1 MQCQQSQQAYA
12 PVTVDMRALIDKVL
26 ARYSGEFTV
35 FRELLQNSD
44 DAGCDA
50 AEIRFET
57 AVFVGLNPEAAMKTG
72 PPMLAELQTVN
83 VSRWT
88 FRNHGKP
95 FTPQDWDRLPR
106 IALGNPDPRKVGAFG
121 VGFYSLFSVTERPC
135 VSSGGREM
143 EFLWNDENQLYY
155 RFSGL
160 PQTTTKDLWT
170 TFKMPL
176 REDAPMPPVSEFMQF
191 LSSSI
196 TFMVHLKDV
205 TVFFDNHPVGQ
216 INKSVGQ
223 TKAIRIPTE
232 LERSSSQKIM
242 FVESVQQY
250 PITIKAK
257 IMHPQYGSMHKTTLD
272 LTVFTADVEVTVG
285 EKLTKELRRC
295 IKKDPPSRLKYSL
308 IYTGKDEYDQSYV
321 DEQKHPREF
330 PSPFRGLRADLDG
343 ATHTRLFI
351 GHATA
356 QTTGIGGH
364 MASYFIPTVER
375 ESIDLVDRNVAIW
388 NRELL
393 YVGGF
398 LCRAVYEWELSKIQ
412 NAWEEAAAGKQL
424 QDQRFLHLLKFFT
437 FHHSTPSPQVAK
449 LLMKSF
455 YGCSTLPLLFLSSV
469 GVCRAPDVRAFDME
483 CAKFV
488 KSLPMLS
495 EDATGYCEHFIT
507 RLPDQ
512 HKIGA
517 ITPSDVVRD
526 LRCHNLDVEELVA
539 CLRWWITITSR
550 RDDWNPNTDDLLD
563 AATLRGTCG
572 TIRLSS
578 ITYFIDPE
586 ALGLHI
592 PPNGPLP
599 LSLIPLDIGK
609 HFNREGLISFGWKEF
624 TVASWL
630 QYISHPEVMSAD
642 EQYDFTRSTE
652 WASCVL
658 ITLRRVWP
666 RLSEDMRRESRD
678 VFSNKP
684 CIPTSKALH
693 CPECSYLP
701 IVDNAL
707 FDRLGLPIVSR
718 DLGFE
723 VDEDMKRFLLFIGV
737 RKNPP
742 VQNLLDQMLLGGDW
756 TMFDLVDYLLRE
768 QSSLTSEDY
777 YILKSSEIFCAE
789 EETTLYRV
797 NELYPPVEIFRS
809 LGLPV
814 IKWSRRL
821 EWMDTL
827 PEAQLLYDLGL
838 NHFPPLRKI
847 VELCSSRHVEV
858 QGTAFEYL
866 CNNLQSQYPH
876 YKPENFR
883 DVEFIPAESRG
894 RTCLRRLGEVYSG
907 TQWKP
912 LGFSVVQDRYLS
924 APLLHQLGIAQH
936 PSSSKLLDLLE
947 TTPPPDEETAVH
959 WFEALVDHI
968 RSFSHTDL
976 TKLSGL
982 PIVPTGPSNALKL
995 LPPTKCYLDQGAKSP
1010 LYAKLFVFVDFGP
1023 DANYFLSICGSKN
1036 TVSVDDVAEI
1046 LAENPERFCELAGG
1060 YEGFLR
1066 ELRNLASHSQDISL
1080 ETLHKLSHKPALLGI
1095 RRKKREGKA
1104 GWDYEHRFLTS
1115 QGITIVDDIDH
1126 YHLFS
1131 DCLFIAPRDKVLESF
1146 YGTLGCSLL
1155 SKLVKERWNDLR
1167 EVPATETSL
1176 KVQSLILARL
1186 PLFIQNYSDA
1196 EPIITVPS
1204 SPDHFKVKACKKIVV
1219 SKALVTGNVK
1229 RTRDVWA
1236 IARHEGGCVEL
1247 WISKM
1252 AKRDMYDVATSLCRL
1267 LFGSVNMDAARHLET
1282 ILSGDLAHL
1291 ERKGFLDWSGS
1302 SQRLI
1307 TNSYNTGDQTSQ
1319 QRRHRHGAENEAKK
1333 ERSTGSASTTNSPQ
1347 QSTLDSQPD
1356 PQLSCK
1362 RLPGT
1367 FEATPQ
1373 FPPLSHSA
1381 DSASLKVYGTSN
1393 VVGDEPLDTVRHCAS
1408 LSRPSGGVIPLTYI
1422 RNNVDKAIKACS
1434 SGGENPAIHV
1444 GVNQFLSSD
1453 FCRVS
1458 ADVGRLLPIG
1468 KMKNVVVCVDEGM
1481 SNANTFMERMHGPLA
1496 RFVDIITALSKI
1508 YGISTTNLRV
1518 FYDVSGGCIA
1528 FNCRGTI
1535 YLNLRYFETWHN
1547 EQVKSGN
1554 RRNAEMSWF
1563 LALAHE
1569 IAHNLTDL
1577 HNSDHEF
1584 WFSAICE
1591 AHLIALSKLLQPPAG
1606 TWLGSVLWLVL
1617 TITVILLAYIIK
1629 RVAPVTPY

>member
-1 MQCQQSQQAYA
+1 
-12 PVTVDMRALIDKVL
+12 MRALIDKVL

-50 AEIRFET
+50 AEIRFDT
-57 AVFVGLNPEAAMKTG
+57 AVFVDLNPEAAVKAG
-72 PPMLAELQTVN
+72 PPILPDLQAVN
-83 VSRWT
+83 VARWT
-88 FRNHGKP
+88 FRNHGQP
-95 FTPQDWDRLPR
+95 FTPQDWGRLPK
-106 IALGNPDPRKVGAFG
+106 IALGNSDPRKIGAFG
-121 VGFYSLFSVTERPC
+121 VGFYSLFSVTEKPC
-135 VSSGGREM
+135 VSSGGKEM

-155 RFSGL
+155 RFGDL
-160 PQTTTKDLWT
+160 PKTTTKGLWT

-176 REDAPMPPVSEFMQF
+176 REDAPMPPFSELIQF
-191 LSSSI
+191 LASSI

-205 TVFFDNHPVGQ
+205 TVFFDNRPVGQ
-216 INKSVGQ
+216 IIKSVGQ
-223 TKAIRIPTE
+223 SQAIPIPSE
-232 LERSSSQKIM
+232 LERSSPEKIM
-242 FVESVQQY
+242 FVESVRQY
-250 PITIKAK
+250 RKSFHHSPITIKARV
-257 IMHPQYGSMHKTTLD
+257 MHPQYGSMHETKLD
-272 LTVFTADVEVTVG
+272 LAVFAADVEVTVG
-285 EKLTKELRRC
+285 ETLTKELYRC
-295 IKKDPPSRLKYSL
+295 MKKGPPSRLKYSL
-308 IYTGKDEYDQSYV
+308 VYTGKDEYVQSHV
-321 DEQKHPREF
+321 DEQKHPHEF

-364 MASYFIPTVER
+364 VASYFIPTVER
-375 ESIDLVDRNVAIW
+375 ESIDLVDRNVATW

-393 YVGGF
+393 CIGGF
-398 LCRAVYEWELSKIQ
+398 LCRTVYEWELSKIQ
-412 NAWEEAAAGKQL
+412 HSWEEAAAGKQL
-424 QDQRFLHLLKFFT
+424 QDQHFLHLLKFFT
-437 FHHSTPSPQVAK
+437 FHHSTPSSKVAE

-455 YGCSTLPLLFLSSV
+455 YGCSTRPLLLLSSV
-469 GVCRAPDVRAFDME
+469 GVRRAPDVRAFDME

-495 EDATGYCEHFIT
+495 EDATGYCAHFIT

-517 ITPSDVVRD
+517 MTPSDVVQD
-526 LRCHNLDVEELVA
+526 LRCHTLDVEELVA

-550 RDDWNPNTDDLLD
+550 RDDWNPSTYDLLD

-599 LSLIPLDIGK
+599 LSLIPLGIGK
-609 HFNREGLISFGWKEF
+609 HFNREGLTSFGWKEF

-652 WASCVL
+652 WASRVL

-666 RLSEDMRRESRD
+666 QLSEDMQRKSRD

-684 CIPTSKALH
+684 CIPTSKGLH

-723 VDEDMKRFLLFIGV
+723 IDENMKKFLLFIGV

-742 VQNLLDQMLLGGDW
+742 VQSLLDQMQSGGDW

-768 QSSLTSEDY
+768 QSSLTSEDHS
-777 YILKSSEIFCAE
+777 ILKSSEIFCAE
-789 EETTLYRV
+789 EESTLYRV
-797 NELYPPVEIFRS
+797 NKLYPPVEIFRC

-814 IKWSRRL
+814 IKWSGRS

-827 PEAQLLYDLGL
+827 REAQLLYDLGL
-838 NHFPPLRKI
+838 NRFPPLRRI
-847 VELCSSRHVEV
+847 VELCSSRDVEV

-866 CNNLQSQYPH
+866 CNNLQSQYPD

-894 RTCLRRLGEVYSG
+894 RTCLKKLGEVYSG
-907 TQWKP
+907 TQWKS

-924 APLLHQLGIAQH
+924 APLLHQLGITQH
-936 PSSSKLLDLLE
+936 PSSSKLLDLLA
-947 TTPPPDEETAVH
+947 TTPPPDEDTAIH
-959 WFEALVDHI
+959 WFETLVDHI
-968 RSFSHTDL
+968 RNFSHTDL

-1010 LYAKLFVFVDFGP
+1010 LYAKLFVFVNFGTN
-1023 DANYFLSICGSKN
+1023 ANYFLSICGSKN
-1036 TVSVDDVAEI
+1036 TVSVDDVAEA
-1046 LAENPERFCELAGG
+1046 LVENPQKFYELAGG
-1060 YEGFLR
+1060 YEGFLV
-1066 ELRNLASHSQDISL
+1066 ELRKLAEQSQDISFN
-1080 ETLHKLSHKPALLGI
+1080 TLDKMSHRPTLLGTC
-1095 RRKKREGKA
+1095 RKKREGK

-1115 QGITIVDDIDH
+1115 QGVTIVDDIDD

-1131 DCLFIAPRDKVLESF
+1131 DCLFVAPREKVFERF
-1146 YGTLGCSLL
+1146 YVSLGCSLL
-1155 SKLVKERWNDLR
+1155 SGVVKERWNDLH
-1167 EVPATETSL
+1167 EVPAAKTCLE
-1176 KVQSLILARL
+1176 VQSLILERL
-1186 PLFIQNYSDA
+1186 PLFIQNYTGAKPKIS
-1196 EPIITVPS
+1196 IPS
-1204 SPDHFKVKACKKIVV
+1204 SRDHLKVKACKRIVV
-1219 SKALVTGNVK
+1219 SKTLVTGNVT
-1229 RTRDVWA
+1229 RTKDIWA
-1236 IARHEGGCVEL
+1236 ITRHEGDCIEL
-1247 WISKM
+1247 WISKT
-1252 AKRDMYDVATSLCRL
+1252 AKCDMYDVAASLCRL
-1267 LFGSVNMDAARHLET
+1267 LFATDKIMDATACLET
-1282 ILSGDLAHL
+1282 ILSGELEHL
-1291 ERKGFLDWSGS
+1291 ERKGFVDWSGS
-1302 SQRLI
+1302 SQRLT
-1307 TNSYNTGDQTSQ
+1307 TNNHVTGDQTSQ
-1319 QRRHRHGAENEAKK
+1319 QRGYRHGVENEAKK
-1333 ERSTGSASTTNSPQ
+1333 ERLGGSASTIISPRE
-1347 QSTLDSQPD
+1347 STLYSEPD

-1362 RLPGT
+1362 RLPES
-1367 FEATPQ
+1367 FEVTPP
-1373 FPPLSHSA
+1373 FPLSQSA
-1381 DSASLKVYGTSN
+1381 DSDSLKIYDASN
-1393 VVGDEPLDTVRHCAS
+1393 VASNEPLDIYHPMS
-1408 LSRPSGGVIPLTYI
+1408 HHISRSSRGVIPLSYI
-1422 RNNVDKAIKACS
+1422 RNNVDRAIKACS
-1434 SGGENPAIHV
+1434 SGGENSAIHV
-1444 GVNQFLSSD
+1444 GVSQCLSSD
-1453 FCRVS
+1453 FCKVS
-1458 ADVGRLLPIG
+1458 ADIGCLRSIGEFGMGRFRLDT
-1468 KMKNVVVCVDEGM
+1468 CAGM
-1481 SNANTFMERMHGPLA
+1481 SDANTFMERMHGPLA
-1496 RFVDIITALSKI
+1496 RFVDIIIALSKV

-1528 FNCRGTI
+1528 FNCGGTI

-1554 RRNAEMSWF
+1554 RQNAQMSWF

-1569 IAHNLTDL
+1569 IAHNLADL

-1591 AHLIALSKLLQPPAG
+1591 AHLMALSKLLQPPPR
-1606 TWLGSVLWLVL
+1606 TWLGSVLWLAL
-1617 TITVILLAYIIK
+1617 IINVILLAYIIK